1 MKPII
6 DLCARTM
13 YDAAGNVT
21 SSSDN
26 VLIMCDTKYQDNAL
40 VPNLGTSSASSPFRI
55 GLTCF
60 TLLDKYITIQQG
72 LGTLIMQSLTAVQ
85 LSFKILMCWFHVCQN
100 VRDGVKRAALGPVT
114 VDMIFRDLNSLQF
127 VRDEQEFFF
136 FLTKRATVRS
146 SWRSASTFCS
156 GFAAV
161 ANHIISQ
168 WILHPH
174 CSCWQTYL
182 TPAGVRQLITRLR
195 SITRRLN

>member
-21 SSSDN
+21 PSSDN

-72 LGTLIMQSLTAVQ
+72 LG
-85 LSFKILMCWFHVCQN
+85 ILMCWFHVCQN

-114 VDMIFRDLNSLQF
+114 VDMIFRDLNSFSLF
-127 VRDEQEFFF
+127 AMNRSFFFFFF